1 MQNLDRQVIAQ
12 SLNWVAQEPVWL
24 CTVLSTYGSS
34 PRAPGA
40 MMVIS
45 AAGLYRGS
53 LSGGCVE
60 EDFIGRI
67 RAGAFRD
74 GSQIVRYGD
83 GGLSPDRALPCGGK
97 LDILIEMLPAGPGS
111 VAYLSRLGQALAG
124 YLSLRKEVILPHA
137 CRYLEECA
145 YSSGTIINT
154 IIDTID
160 STIVSEEGKRIGL
173 TIAAAPR
180 LIIAGLSQ
188 VALFCAEFSVA
199 LGFETIVCEHR
210 PDALQNF
217 VSQLNREVIVK
228 ETFPAHYLEKEG
240 CHGNTA
246 VVALT
251 HDPRIDDLTM
261 MEAVHTDSFYLGVMG
276 SVRNSRQR
284 LRRLENI
291 GGLTAGELA
300 RIHAPVG
307 LDLGGKT
314 PAEIALA
321 VMADIVRHKNRQ

>member
-1 MQNLDRQVIAQ
+1 MQNLDQQVIAQ
-12 SLNWVAQEPVWL
+12 SLDWVAGEPVWL

-40 MMVIS
+40 MMVIN
-45 AAGLYRGS
+45 AAGLYCGS

-60 EDFIGRI
+60 EDFISRI
-67 RAGAFRD
+67 RAGEFRQ

-83 GGLSPDRALPCGGK
+83 GGLPPNRTLPCGGK

-111 VAYLSRLGQALAG
+111 AGYLSRLGQALSG

-137 CRYLEECA
+137 CRYLEACA
-145 YSSGTIINT
+145 YSGATLAGYEGNR
-154 IIDTID
+154 
-160 STIVSEEGKRIGL
+160 VSL

-180 LIIAGLSQ
+180 LIIAGLST
-188 VALFCAEFSVA
+188 VALYCAEFSIA
-199 LGFETIVCEHR
+199 LGFETIVCDNR

-217 VSQLNREVIVK
+217 APQLHKDVIVK
-228 ETFPAHYLEKEG
+228 ETFPARYLEQAG

-251 HDPRIDDLTM
+251 HDPRVDDLTM
-261 MEAVHTDSFYLGVMG
+261 MEAVNTDSFYLGVMG

-284 LRRLENI
+284 LQRLETI
-291 GGLTAGELA
+291 GGLSTAQLA

-307 LDLGGKT
+307 MDLGSKT

-321 VMADIVRHKNRQ
+321 VMADIVRHKNRH